1 MVNIGAVSYVI
12 GGLAFLILTILLLT
26 SWRGRLHG
34 ALVVATSVTS
44 TIWYFVVAYSAA
56 TNRVPLVA
64 LLTLEAL
71 RDGVWLTLLLA
82 LLGAHE
88 RNRPI
93 PQAVILA
100 AHGLWIAVLCYIP
113 IVHFGLQPTR
123 SASAGSAATILG
135 PLVLAL
141 VGLVLVEQLYRNTRP
156 EKRWA
161 IKFLCLG
168 VGGLFAYDLFLYSQ
182 GLLLREINAD
192 IWNARGAVNALVVP
206 LIAVSAARSPDW
218 SPGIFVSRHVV
229 FYTAGLI
236 GTGIY
241 LLAMATGGYYVRAH
255 GGRWGDVGQIVF
267 LFGAGLLLLAIMV
280 SGQVRTE
287 LRVFLTKHFYRNKYD
302 YREEWLRLMNTLAT
316 PSEELALPERT
327 IKAMA
332 QILESPGGALW
343 IQEKGGHF
351 RPMAHW
357 RLAVPAGALEPL
369 TSPFARF
376 LRERQWV
383 IDLSEH
389 QRDPARYDNLIPP
402 DWLASID
409 RAWLVIP
416 LINEYELLGFMV
428 LARSDTFGRLT
439 WEDTDLLK
447 TVGQQ
452 VASYLAQHQAAQ
464 KLAEGKQ
471 FDAYNRLTA
480 FLMHDLKNLIAQ
492 QSLVVKN
499 AARHKNNPIFID
511 DAIRTIDNSVR
522 RMNQLLEQLKQG
534 KGEGTAGRV
543 HLAQLLS
550 SAVGK
555 HAGVE
560 PAPELEVIE
569 NGIHVRAES
578 ERLTMVISHLIKN
591 AQEATHADGRVQ
603 VRLRREAE
611 HAIVE
616 IIDDGCGMG
625 PEFVRDRL
633 FRPFDSTKGSKGMG
647 IGAYQARELIKSMG
661 GDLSVETQPGQ
672 GTTLRISLPTIQR
685 PRGEKTRPRLGSGK

>member
-12 GGLAFLILTILLLT
+12 GGLAFLTLAILLLT

-34 ALVVATSVTS
+34 ALIVAASVTS
-44 TIWYFVVAYSAA
+44 AIWCFVLAYSAA
-56 TNRVPLVA
+56 TNSVPLVA
-64 LLTLEAL
+64 LLTLEVL
-71 RDGVWLTLLLA
+71 RDGVWFTLLLA
-82 LLGAHE
+82 LLGANE
-88 RNRPI
+88 RSRPF
-93 PQAVILA
+93 PQAVTLA

-113 IVHFGLQPTR
+113 LVHFGLQPTG
-123 SASAGSAATILG
+123 SPSAGNAATTLG

-141 VGLVLVEQLYRNTRP
+141 LGIVLVEQLYRNTHP

-161 IKFLCLG
+161 IKFLCIG

-182 GLLLREINAD
+182 GLLLREINAN

-206 LIAVSAARSPDW
+206 LIAVSAARSPEW
-218 SPGIFVSRHVV
+218 SPSIFVSRHIV

-255 GGRWGDVGQIVF
+255 GGQWGEVGQIIF
-267 LFGAGLLLLAIMV
+267 LFGAGLLLLATMV

-302 YREEWLRLMNTLAT
+302 YREEWLRLINTLAT
-316 PSEELALPERT
+316 PSEEFPLPERT
-327 IKAMA
+327 IKAIA
-332 QILESPGGALW
+332 QIVASPGGALW
-343 IQEKGGHF
+343 IQDRDGHF
-351 RPMAHW
+351 RPMAQWH
-357 RLAVPAGALEPL
+357 LAVPAGAVESLGG
-369 TSPFARF
+369 PFVRF

-383 IDLSEH
+383 VDLGEH
-389 QRDPARYDNLIPP
+389 KGDPARYDNLVLP
-402 DWLASID
+402 DWLIAID
-409 RAWLVIP
+409 EAWLVIP
-416 LINEYELLGFMV
+416 LLTERDLLGFMV

-452 VASYLAQHQAAQ
+452 LASYLGQYQAAQ
-464 KLAEGKQ
+464 QLVEGKQ

-499 AARHKNNPIFID
+499 AAKHKDNPAFID

-522 RMNQLLEQLKQG
+522 RMNRLLQQLKQG
-534 KGEGTAGRV
+534 KGEGAPGSV

-550 SAVGK
+550 STVGK
-555 HAGVE
+555 HADMD
-560 PAPELEVIE
+560 PAPKLELIE
-569 NGIHVRAES
+569 NGIDVRAES
-578 ERLTMVISHLIKN
+578 ERLTMVISHLIRN
-591 AQEATHADGRVQ
+591 AQEATPANGHVQ
-603 VRLRREAE
+603 VRLRREGENAV
-611 HAIVE
+611 VE
-616 IIDDGCGMG
+616 IIDDGCGME
-625 PEFVRDRL
+625 PQFVRDRL

-647 IGAYQARELIKSMG
+647 IGAYQAREFIKSIG
-661 GDLSVETQPGQ
+661 GELHVESRFGQ
-672 GTTLRISLPTIQR
+672 GTTFRISLPAIQR
-685 PRGEKTRPRLGSGK
+685 GSSEKTQRRLGSGQ